1 MYTFVKKKFMRQL
14 LLFILFIGVIASVA
28 AQQQVVP
35 YTLADRDRM
44 IQIESDLNSFRLE
57 MDAHLKSIDRRFEGI
72 DRRFEGINQRFEGI
86 NQRFDGLEQ
95 RLDRQYNFMLWGFGM
110 LFSFMI
116 FLFGFILWDRR
127 TTLAPVQHQQE
138 RLLSGLRELGKK
150 DEKIREMLKNAALW

>member
-1 MYTFVKKKFMRQL
+1 MRQL
-14 LLFILFIGVIASVA
+14 LLFILFIGVITSVA

-44 IQIESDLNSFRLE
+44 IQIEADLKSFRLE
-57 MDAHLKSIDRRFEGI
+57 MDVHLKSIDRRFEGI
-72 DRRFEGINQRFEGI
+72 D
-86 NQRFDGLEQ
+86 QRFDSLEHNLEQ

-110 LFSFMI
+110 LFSFMV

-127 TTLAPVQHQQE
+127 TTVAPVQHQQE